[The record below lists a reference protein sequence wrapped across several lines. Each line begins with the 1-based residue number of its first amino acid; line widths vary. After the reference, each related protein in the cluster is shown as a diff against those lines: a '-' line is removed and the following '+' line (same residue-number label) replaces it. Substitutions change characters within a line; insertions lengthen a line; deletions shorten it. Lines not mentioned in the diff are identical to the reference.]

1 MTEQFTTYCVFD
13 DASATRTMIKA
24 GGGTVV
30 SSKPMQV
37 VDSLGIRWPGSP
49 WDMTYRCGSPPHES
63 GGASV
68 GSRGGA
74 S

>member
-1 MTEQFTTYCVFD
+1 MTERFTTYCVFD
-13 DASATRTMIKA
+13 DAFATRTMIKA

-37 VDSLGIRWPGSP
+37 MDSDG
-49 WDMTYRCGSPPHES
+49 H
-63 GGASV
+63 SV
-68 GSRGGA
+68 AGFAVGYDLPVWEPS

>member
-1 MTEQFTTYCVFD
+1 MTERFTTYCVFD

-37 VDSLGIRWPGSP
+37 MDSEGNPVAGF
-49 WDMTYRCGSPPHES
+49 
-63 GGASV
+63 AV
-68 GSRGGA
+68 GYDLPVWKPS